1 MNKVTIYRYDENKPM
16 RTLNLNGEPWFVLR
30 DVCEVLGLG
39 NSRMV
44 ADRLDEDEKGV
55 SQIDT
60 LGGVQNATII
70 SESGLYNV
78 ILRSDKPEA
87 KPFRKWVTAVVLP
100 SIRKNG
106 GYIAGQEELSPQE
119 LMAKALLVAQKTL
132 TDRDARIKELTAQNQ
147 IMQPKAEYFDELV
160 ARNLLTNF
168 RETAKELGIKEKDFI
183 GWLLDHKY
191 VYRDQKNKLMPY
203 AAKKQRPVRG
213 KRGKGPAQRLGR
225 NPDAHHPEGPGNL
238 PPAVQGT
245 ACFTAVHRIVN
256 RHQGDCKPKKNRFST
271 AITEMVGKRKARN
284 WLFLEYIHLF
294 LDKYSKMAENRP
306 KSAGTSAGQSG
317 GASDYNRTLPNQTV
331 TCCQIFTSFKFANG
345 AGAGPSIRQGLFA
358 TAANKAIQRLS
369 TL

>member
-1 MNKVTIYRYDENKPM
+1 MNKVTIFKYEENKLV
-16 RTLNLNGEPWFVLR
+16 RTMDISGEPWFVLK
-30 DVCEVLGLG
+30 DVCDVLGL
-39 NSRMV
+39 STPARV
-44 ADRLDEDEKGV
+44 AERLDSDEV
-55 SQIDT
+55 SQAHLIDSV
-60 LGGVQNATII
+60 GRSQEMTII

-183 GWLLDHKY
+183 GWLLDHRY

-203 AAKKQRPVRG
+203 AAKNNGLFEVKE
-213 KRGKGPAQRLGR
+213 GKGRHNDWTGTQTLITPKGRETFRLLCKE
-225 NPDAHHPEGPGNL
+225 PPVL
-238 PPAVQGT
+238 PH
-245 ACFTAVHRIVN
+245 FT
-256 RHQGDCKPKKNRFST
+256 
-271 AITEMVGKRKARN
+271 
-284 WLFLEYIHLF
+284 
-294 LDKYSKMAENRP
+294 
-306 KSAGTSAGQSG
+306 
-317 GASDYNRTLPNQTV
+317 TL
-331 TCCQIFTSFKFANG
+331 
-345 AGAGPSIRQGLFA
+345 
-358 TAANKAIQRLS
+358 
-369 TL
+369 

>member
-1 MNKVTIYRYDENKPM
+1 MNKVTIFKYEENKLV
-16 RTLNLNGEPWFVLR
+16 RTMNVSGEPWFVLK
-30 DVCEVLGLG
+30 DVCDVLGL
-39 NSRMV
+39 STPARV
-44 ADRLDEDEKGV
+44 AERLDSDEV
-55 SQIDT
+55 SQAHLIDSV
-60 LGGVQNATII
+60 GRSQEMTII

-203 AAKKQRPVRG
+203 AAKNNGLFEVKE
-213 KRGKGPAQRLGR
+213 GKGRHNDWTGTQTLITPKGRETFRLLCKE
-225 NPDAHHPEGPGNL
+225 PPVL
-238 PPAVQGT
+238 PQ
-245 ACFTAVHRIVN
+245 
-256 RHQGDCKPKKNRFST
+256 
-271 AITEMVGKRKARN
+271 
-284 WLFLEYIHLF
+284 
-294 LDKYSKMAENRP
+294 
-306 KSAGTSAGQSG
+306 
-317 GASDYNRTLPNQTV
+317 
-331 TCCQIFTSFKFANG
+331 
-345 AGAGPSIRQGLFA
+345 FA
-358 TAANKAIQRLS
+358 TL
-369 TL
+369 

>member
-1 MNKVTIYRYDENKPM
+1 MNKVTIFKYEENKLV
-16 RTLNLNGEPWFVLR
+16 RTMNVSGEPWFVLK
-30 DVCEVLGLG
+30 DVCDVLGL
-39 NSRMV
+39 STPARV
-44 ADRLDEDEKGV
+44 AERLDSDEV
-55 SQIDT
+55 SQAHLIDSM
-60 LGGVQNATII
+60 GRSQEMTII

-191 VYRDQKNKLMPY
+191 VYRDQKNKPMPY
-203 AAKKQRPVRG
+203 AAKNNGLFEVKE
-213 KRGKGPAQRLGR
+213 GKGRHNDWAGTQTLITPKGRETFRLLCKE
-225 NPDAHHPEGPGNL
+225 PPVL
-238 PPAVQGT
+238 PQ
-245 ACFTAVHRIVN
+245 FTA
-256 RHQGDCKPKKNRFST
+256 
-271 AITEMVGKRKARN
+271 
-284 WLFLEYIHLF
+284 L
-294 LDKYSKMAENRP
+294 
-306 KSAGTSAGQSG
+306 
-317 GASDYNRTLPNQTV
+317 
-331 TCCQIFTSFKFANG
+331 
-345 AGAGPSIRQGLFA
+345 
-358 TAANKAIQRLS
+358 
-369 TL
+369 